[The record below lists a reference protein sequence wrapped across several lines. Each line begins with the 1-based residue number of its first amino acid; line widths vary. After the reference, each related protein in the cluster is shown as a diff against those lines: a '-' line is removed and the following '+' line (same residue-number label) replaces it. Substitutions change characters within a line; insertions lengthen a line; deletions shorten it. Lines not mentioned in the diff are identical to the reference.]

1 MKELSEQF
9 ASLMDDLKC
18 CLCNTVFKQKHKLLL
33 HIGCKHGK
41 INDVLKQKG
50 FAVLPAPLLNTPNH
64 AMQKQ
69 LIQIKK
75 ERMDQETEVTTDKS
89 DKFEDFDFTDST
101 NKKKSDEAAAA
112 STTPAAPA
120 FNPGPFS
127 TELSEILK
135 KYSNLAPNP
144 SV

>member
-18 CLCNTVFKQKHKLLL
+18 SLCNTVFKQKHKLLL

-75 ERMDQETEVTTDKS
+75 ERMDQETDTVSTDKT
-89 DKFEDFDFTDST
+89 FEDFDFTDSS
-101 NKKKSDEAAAA
+101 NKKADEAAT
-112 STTPAAPA
+112 TTPAAPT